1 MATNGVYS
9 FHKRTQRQ
17 SLVQLDRICLLLFL
31 LLLLQEYQYQEYQY
45 FLLLLHHNLLGKQ
58 HMNRGQIPKW

>member
-1 MATNGVYS
+1 MATNDVYS

-17 SLVQLDRICLLLFL
+17 SLVQLDQICLLLL
-31 LLLLQEYQYQEYQY
+31 PLLLQEYQFQEYQY

-58 HMNRGQIPKW
+58 HMNRRQTPEW